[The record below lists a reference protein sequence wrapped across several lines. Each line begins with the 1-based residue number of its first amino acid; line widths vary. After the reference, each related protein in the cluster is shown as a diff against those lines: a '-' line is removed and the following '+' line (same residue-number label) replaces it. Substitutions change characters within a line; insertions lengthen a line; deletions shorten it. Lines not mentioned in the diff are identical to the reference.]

1 MKKFLA
7 SVASVAMIGS
17 ATAQG
22 IPGPEQGREMGK
34 DGWYMPNSGLRVV
47 CNSADKVMDFVQK
60 QHGEQVVFTGLSQ
73 VGQNQAGWILAVNP
87 EKSGWT
93 IMVMDGKRACIISSG
108 TDATAYEIDS
118 SKAAES
124 GSKTSKHGL

>member
-34 DGWYMPNSGLRVV
+34 DGWYMPNNGLRVV
-47 CNSADKVMDFVQK
+47 CNKMDKTMEFVQK
-60 QHGEQVVFTGLSQ
+60 QHGEQVIFTGMSQ
-73 VGQNQAGWILAVNP
+73 VGQGQAGWVLAVNP
-87 EKSGWT
+87 EKGSWS
-93 IMVMDGKRACIISSG
+93 ILLVDGKHACVVGSG

-118 SKAAES
+118 SKSAEP
-124 GSKTSKHGL
+124 GTKTGKRPL